1 MSALIRLYPRS
12 WRARYEQEFLDLL
25 EARPPTVRDRI
36 DIVRGAIDARLDQA
50 SQDRSGRPV
59 WIAATTAIAAGSLWI
74 VWLLVSTQ
82 AFDAVEGDPVQTMG
96 PILGLAAGLAAMAG
110 HLALGFGSMDRMR
123 AWGGA
128 AAGIAAI
135 GFAISAFGGGAAA
148 LVALL
153 GSAGLAIAVGGRTV
167 PAIIAV
173 LWLGAIAGVFGA
185 FAGLVRTQWTD
196 PSVMYQAIPYG
207 IVWVIIGLMIAILGL
222 PRDVVDGPR
231 QGLEA

>member
-1 MSALIRLYPRS
+1 MSALLRLYPRS

-36 DIVRGAIDARLDQA
+36 DIVRRALDARLDQA
-50 SQDRSGRPV
+50 SRDRSGRPV

-74 VWLLVSTQ
+74 VWLVVSMQ
-82 AFDAVEGDPVQTMG
+82 AFDAVGGDPVQTMG

-110 HLALGFGSMDRMR
+110 HLALGFGSMDPMR

-153 GSAGLAIAVGGRTV
+153 DRPDSRSPSVAGRSRRSSR
-167 PAIIAV
+167 V

-207 IVWVIIGLMIAILGL
+207 MVWVIIGLMIAILGL

>member
-12 WRARYEQEFLDLL
+12 WRARYEPEFLALL
-25 EARPPTVRDRI
+25 EARPPTVHDRI
-36 DIVRGAIDARLDQA
+36 DIVRGALDARLDQA
-50 SQDRSGRPV
+50 SRDRSGRPV

-74 VWLLVSTQ
+74 VWLVASTQ
-82 AFDAVEGDPVQTMG
+82 AFDAVEGDPVQTIG

-167 PAIIAV
+167 PAILAV

-185 FAGLVRTQWTD
+185 FAGLVRTQWSD

-207 IVWVIIGLMIAILGL
+207 IVWVIIGLTIAILGL